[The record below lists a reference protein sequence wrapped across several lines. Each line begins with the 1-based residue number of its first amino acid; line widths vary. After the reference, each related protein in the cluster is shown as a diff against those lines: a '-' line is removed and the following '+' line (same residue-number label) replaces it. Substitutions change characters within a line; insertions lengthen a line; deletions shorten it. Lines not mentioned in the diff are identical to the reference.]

1 MGILLSVLILF
12 SGLTVSAQITSS
24 SIIGNVS
31 DGNNPIPDAVVTIL
45 HEPSGI
51 PYYGITNNRGNYVI
65 ANVMAGGPYVV
76 RVERLNYKTMIIKD
90 VEVALGEDAIVD
102 VVLTPSSVHLEE
114 ITIFGDGLNS
124 PMNSNRSG
132 AGIQL
137 NSQTIE
143 AIPNVNRSL
152 YDVLRLTPQGIAT
165 DAGMSIGGGNYRSS
179 AVCVDGADF
188 NNAFG
193 IGSSLPAGGTP
204 VSLEAIDQLSV
215 MITPFSVVHS
225 GFLGSS
231 INMVTK
237 KGSNK
242 WHGSV
247 YNYFTNSDLRGKR
260 IGNDLLTTPR
270 TLDNTTGLTVSGPI
284 VKNKLFFFFNAEY
297 SVDQDI
303 VSTNKARPNE
313 NFEYGGST
321 GFNRPTYDQ
330 MTTISEFLNQ
340 RFGYQA
346 GRFDPYTV
354 STPDYKLFGRID
366 WHINDYNTFLVRVS
380 HTHTAFPE
388 GVSSSVSP
396 LGGTLLNVVS
406 SDGETYSVN
415 RYSQGRNSMYSLPF
429 EASNY
434 NQIMNFTTVAAELNT
449 RLFNDKGSNTARI
462 TWSLQDE
469 PRTSSSTIF
478 PTVDILEP
486 YYDENGDKQL
496 AFFTTF
502 GYDPFTFGNLRRVN
516 TVIITDE
523 FTYKTGIHSILAGA
537 QIQQDR
543 VKNGFMQ
550 GGAGWY
556 IYDSWQSFLDD
567 INGVEDAG
575 PAMFM
580 ITHANSSTPEK
591 QAYAVFDHS
600 QLSLYAEDDISFSK
614 FFHLTAGLR
623 IEMPVVR
630 FLYDNRNAEF
640 DMIAQTHP
648 NSSYAGKSTADVPHI
663 DFHFSPRIG
672 FNWDITHERKLILR
686 GGTGLFTGRI
696 PNVWLVS
703 AITNSNCIQYQYIAN
718 TSTEARVINFHDNY
732 VDIIQDIHSGQPY
745 NRQRNLAAP
754 TNATILARDLRMP
767 TAWRSSI
774 ALDYNMPGDVKATFE
789 AIYSLNL
796 NEVYASMLGYTEDGT
811 VQLPGEP
818 EARTHYTS
826 ENIYNSENSRMSGYY
841 LHNEKKLH
849 GQYLALTAQLQ
860 KNFKFGLDLMAAYT
874 FSYANNISDGAG
886 DQVSSFANTAN
897 RNGCNTPEIGYSAF
911 VAPHRVIA
919 AIGYTIKEGE
929 HTATKLG
936 LFYEGHHAGIY
947 NGQYITRYSFL
958 MNNVSGL
965 TAPQLMYIPTTEE
978 LASMPFSSE
987 ENREAFEEFIASD
1000 PYLSKHRGE
1009 YSKRNGGKAP
1019 WLNLINFRISQEI
1032 YFNIAGRRQTLD
1044 VGLDLNNLANLLNPK
1059 WGALQVL
1066 DNDEILQYKDN
1077 TYTYTSSKWALYNN
1091 ISSTWQILFH
1101 LRYSF

>member
-12 SGLTVSAQITSS
+12 CGMSVSAQITTS
-24 SIIGNVS
+24 SIIGHVS
-31 DGNNPIPDAVVTIL
+31 DGKEPVPGAVITIV

-51 PYYGITNNRGNYVI
+51 PYYGITNDRGNYVI
-65 ANVMAGGPYVV
+65 ANVMAGGPYTV
-76 RVERLNYKTMIIKD
+76 RVERLNYKIMIIQD
-90 VEVALGEDAIVD
+90 VEVALGDEAIVD
-102 VVLTPSSVHLEE
+102 VTLTPSSLRLEE
-114 ITIFGDGLNS
+114 VTIHGEGLNN
-124 PMNSNRSG
+124 PMNTNRSG
-132 AGIQL
+132 TGIQI
-137 NSQTIE
+137 NSKIIE
-143 AIPNVNRSL
+143 AVPNVNRSL
-152 YDVLRLTPQGIAT
+152 YDILRLTPQGIAT

-179 AVCVDGADF
+179 AVSVDGADF

-215 MITPFSVVHS
+215 LITPFSVVHS

-247 YNYFTNSDLRGKR
+247 YNYFSNSDLRGKR
-260 IGNDLLTTPR
+260 VGDDLLTTPK
-270 TLDNTTGLTVSGPI
+270 TLDNTTGLTISGPI

-297 SVDQDI
+297 TIDQDF
-303 VSTNKARPNE
+303 VSTNKARPDE
-313 NFEYGGST
+313 SFEYGGST
-321 GFNRPTYDQ
+321 GFNRPTYYQ
-330 MTTISEFLNQ
+330 MTEISNILNQ
-340 RFGYQA
+340 RFGYQT
-346 GRFDPYTV
+346 GRFDPYSV
-354 STPDYKLFGRID
+354 YTPDYKLFGRID

-380 HTHTAFPE
+380 HTHTSFPE
-388 GVSSSVSP
+388 DVSSSVSP
-396 LGGTLLNVVS
+396 LGGTLLNIVS

-429 EASNY
+429 ECANY
-434 NQIMNFTTVAAELNT
+434 EQIMNFTTVAAELNT
-449 RLFNDKGSNTARI
+449 RLFNDKGSNTARV
-462 TWSLQDE
+462 TWSLQNE
-469 PRTSSSTIF
+469 PRTSTSSVF

-486 YYDENGDKQL
+486 YYDENGNKQL

-502 GYDPFTFGNLRRVN
+502 GFDPFTYGNLRRVN
-516 TVIITDE
+516 TLTITDE
-523 FTYKTGIHSILAGA
+523 FTYKTGNHSILAGV
-537 QIQQDR
+537 QLLHDR

-556 IYDSWQSFLDD
+556 VYESWQSFLDD
-567 INGVEDAG
+567 INGEEDAG
-575 PAMFM
+575 PALFM
-580 ITHANSSTPEK
+580 ITHANSDTPEK
-591 QAYAVFDHS
+591 QTFAVFDHS
-600 QLSLYAEDDISFSK
+600 QISLYAEDDISFSK

-623 IEMPVVR
+623 IEMPFIR
-630 FLYDNRNAEF
+630 FRNDNRNAEF

-648 NSSYAGKSTADVPHI
+648 NSSYAGLSTADVPHV

-703 AITNSNCIQYQYIAN
+703 AITNANCLQYQYIAN
-718 TSTEARVINFHDNY
+718 TSTEASVINFHDNY

-745 NRQRNLAAP
+745 VRRNLTAP
-754 TNATILARDLRMP
+754 TNATILAKNLRMP
-767 TAWRSSI
+767 TAWKSSI
-774 ALDYNMPGDVKATFE
+774 ALDYQIPGDVKATFE
-789 AIYSLNL
+789 AVYSLNL
-796 NEVYASMLGYTEDGT
+796 NEVYASTLGYKEDGT

-826 ENIYNSENSRMSGYY
+826 ENIYNSEDSRMSGYY
-841 LHNEKKLH
+841 LHNEKNLH
-849 GQYLALTAQLQ
+849 GQYLALTAQLS
-860 KNFKFGLDLMAAYT
+860 KEFRFGLDLMAAYT
-874 FSYANNISDGAG
+874 FSYANNISDGAA

-897 RNGCNTPEIGYSAF
+897 KNDCNSPEIGYSAF

-919 AIGYTIKEGE
+919 AIGYTIKEGK

-936 LFYEGHHAGIY
+936 LFYEGRNAGIY
-947 NGQYITRYSFL
+947 NGMYITRRSFL
-958 MNNVSGL
+958 INNVSGL
-965 TAPQLMYIPTTEE
+965 TSPQLIYIPTAEE
-978 LASMPFSSE
+978 LASMPFTSE
-987 ENREAFEEFIASD
+987 ENRAAYEEFIASD

-1044 VGLDLNNLANLLNPK
+1044 VGLDLNNLANLLNPH

-1066 DNDEILQYKDN
+1066 DNDVILQYKDN
-1077 TYTYTSSKWALYNN
+1077 AYTFTASKWALYNN
-1091 ISSTWQILFH
+1091 ISSTWQVLFH